1 VLGHTT
7 FKAADCYA
15 RRCQRAKFE
24 ATLKQ
29 IRQFLR
35 RGTIQI
41 GDVPF
46 PGVRSDEVLIRTSF
60 SFVSVGTEKMKVSQA
75 RMSLAQKARERPD
88 QVKQVLQTLKE
99 QGLGPTFRK
108 VQERLKAPSTLGY
121 SCAGIVVAV
130 GSEAEDYRIGD
141 RVCAIGES
149 IATHAEYN
157 VVSRNL
163 VAPVPLGVN
172 LEAASSTA
180 IGAIALQSIRQ
191 AGLELG
197 ETVAVIGLGLL
208 GQFLVQLCRAN
219 GCRVIGVD
227 LDPAK
232 CQLALAHGAEAA
244 CGPDGQDALLAA
256 LRISTGVGVDAVLL
270 TASTKS
276 NQPIEMAAEL
286 VRDRGRVVCLGN
298 TEINL
303 DWRTWFG
310 KEIDFRFS
318 RAMGAGMFDADYFTR
333 GKDYPIGYVRWSA
346 NRNMCAFMDL
356 LAHGKLDLS
365 RLITHRFPF
374 NEACSVFNQIA
385 NGELPSAVGIVF
397 EYPDADDHKIES
409 QLRTLRFDVN
419 RKSSSVRLG
428 MIGAGNYAKS
438 MIMPHLAGLPN
449 LSFEAICTAHGMN
462 AESLARRYGFRRATT
477 DSADVLADPDINAV
491 MIATRHDSHARYVC
505 EALQADKHAYAEKPL
520 AMNDEQLAQV
530 LDVLAAC
537 GTDGPTLW
545 VGHNRRFAPLS
556 QRALVHMEGVA
567 VRQVNCTV
575 RCAGVPA
582 DSWYQDPT
590 QGGGILFGDVCHFID
605 LAIWFQQ
612 STPIEVHAFAT
623 RDPGHHEESWAIQMQ
638 FASGGLST
646 VHYVCGSQ
654 AGWDRE
660 TIDVLGGGRSARIAD
675 FRRLILNG
683 GRRPGKSRLLQPD
696 MGQKAMLEAMVT
708 QFARTP
714 GSIDYTDSYIL
725 ATQAL
730 LAAHRSIR
738 ERRVVLMDAQF
749 PYSLS

>member
-1 VLGHTT
+1 M
-7 FKAADCYA
+7 
-15 RRCQRAKFE
+15 
-24 ATLKQ
+24 KQ
-29 IRQFLR
+29 LRQFLR
-35 RGTIQI
+35 SGSIEI
-41 GDVPF
+41 ADVPL
-46 PGVRSDEVLIRTSF
+46 PGLRADEVLIHTSF

-75 RMSLAQKARERPD
+75 RMSLVQKARERPD
-88 QVKQVLQTLKE
+88 QVAQVLQSLKE
-99 QGLGPTFRK
+99 QGFGATFRK
-108 VQERLKAPSTLGY
+108 VQERLKAPTTLGY
-121 SCAGIVVAV
+121 SCAGLVAAV
-130 GSEAEDYRIGD
+130 GSEADDYRIGD

-163 VAPVPLGVN
+163 VARVPAEVN

-219 GCRVIGVD
+219 GCRVMGVD
-227 LDPAK
+227 LDPGK

-244 CGPDGQDALLAA
+244 CSPEGQDALLAA
-256 LRISTGVGVDAVLL
+256 LRISSGAGVDAVLV
-270 TASTKS
+270 TASTSS

-286 VRDRGRVVCLGN
+286 VRDRGRVVCVGN
-298 TEINL
+298 TQINL

-318 RAMGAGMFDADYFTR
+318 RAMGAGMFDPDYFTR

-346 NRNMCAFMDL
+346 NRNMGAFIDL
-356 LAHGKLDLS
+356 LAQGKLDFS

-374 NEACSVFNQIA
+374 SAACSVFDQIA
-385 NGELPSAVGIVF
+385 NGELASAIGIVF
-397 EYPDADDHKIES
+397 EYPDADDSKPES
-409 QLRTLRFDVN
+409 QPRTMRFDTAGTSVP
-419 RKSSSVRLG
+419 VRLG

-438 MIMPHLAGLPN
+438 MILPLLARQAN
-449 LSFEAICTAHGMN
+449 LSLEAICTAHGMN
-462 AESLARRYGFRRATT
+462 AESLGRRYGFRRATT
-477 DSADVLADPDINAV
+477 DSADVLADPNITAV
-491 MIATRHDSHARYVC
+491 AVATRHDSHARYVC
-505 EALQADKHAYAEKPL
+505 EALQAGKHAYVEKPL
-520 AMNDEQLAQV
+520 AMSDEQLAGV
-530 LDVLAAC
+530 LEALSAR

-545 VGHNRRFAPLS
+545 VGYNRRFAPLS
-556 QRALVHMEGVA
+556 RRALGHMQGVA
-567 VRQVNCTV
+567 VRQVTCTV
-575 RCAGVPA
+575 RSAGVPA
-582 DSWYQDPT
+582 DSWYQDPA

-612 STPIEVHAFAT
+612 SVPVEVHALAT
-623 RDPGHHEESWAIQMQ
+623 CEAGHREDSWAIQMQ

-660 TIDVLGGGRSARIAD
+660 TIDILGGGRSARIAD
-675 FRRLILNG
+675 FRRLVLNG

-696 MGQKAMLEAMVT
+696 MGQKAMLEAMLT

-714 GSIDYTDSYIL
+714 GSADYTASHVL

-730 LAAHRSIR
+730 LAAARSIR
-738 ERRVVLMDAQF
+738 ERRAVSMDSRY